1 MIEKMVKLQ
10 KMDYPTSLMEA
21 IKQVIPISFGYPNGV
36 LGLSPL
42 SDKEIADAFI
52 QAEKDISNG
61 ISYLEM
67 YFKDKKTLQEISD
80 TYKISRSTFR
90 SRCERII
97 WNIFSRPKFRYATLK
112 SPSDFHSP
120 VDGHLWYKG
129 GPVTFENAKEINIY
143 EILYLDLTCEVY
155 NVLRRA
161 GYNTLGDI
169 LEGFTTGD
177 ILDARGLGPKR
188 LEEVSHIIETYLHV
202 NPLSYMVEEVQHEN
216 KSVLKIDFKDADI
229 HSSRCVK
236 FMTPLLS
243 DGSLLT
249 NIQSAFVDVDQ
260 YEELN
265 FAEKYSAA
273 IFHHAKIE
281 DGPQGKLIF
290 HIDRAAQSLAYYKS
304 IGISTEND
312 ITITV
317 PAKQYKMLASKV
329 NWKPFY
335 VLFKSEGFI
344 IIEVGLDKGR
354 YVKSVI
360 AGSYKSFT
368 VDKLRWITK
377 TLGFPKDSLIG

>member
-1 MIEKMVKLQ
+1 MIENMATLQ
-10 KMDYPTSLMEA
+10 KMDYPASLMGA
-21 IKQVIPISFGYPNGV
+21 IKQTIPIWYTRENGI

-52 QAEKDISNG
+52 QAEKDVSNG

-67 YFKDKKTLQEISD
+67 YFKDKKTMQEISD
-80 TYKISRSTFR
+80 TYEISRATFR

-97 WNIFSRPKFRYATLK
+97 WKIFSSPKFRYVTLK

-120 VDGHLWYKG
+120 IDGHLWYKG
-129 GPVTFENAKEINIY
+129 EPITSENAKEINIY
-143 EILYLDLTCEVY
+143 EILYLGLTCEVY

-169 LEGFTTGD
+169 LEGFATGD
-177 ILDARGLGPKR
+177 ILDVRGLGPKR
-188 LEEVSHIIETYLHV
+188 LNEVSHIIETHLHL
-202 NPLSYMVEEVQHEN
+202 NPLSCEEVQQEN
-216 KSVLKIDFKDADI
+216 ESVLKIDFKDADI

-243 DGSLLT
+243 KDSLLT
-249 NIQSAFVDVDQ
+249 NVQSAFDDDDQ

-273 IFHHAKIE
+273 IFQHAKIE
-281 DGPQGKLIF
+281 DGPHGKLLF
-290 HIDRAAQSLAYYKS
+290 RIDRNAQSLAYYKS
-304 IGISTEND
+304 IGISTEYD

-317 PAKQYKMLASKV
+317 PVKQYKLLASMV
-329 NWKPFY
+329 NAKPFY
-335 VLFKSEGFI
+335 ALFTSKGFI
-344 IIEVGLDKGR
+344 IIEVGLDNGQ

-377 TLGFPKDSLIG
+377 TLGFPKDSLVG

>member
-1 MIEKMVKLQ
+1 MIENMATLQ
-10 KMDYPTSLMEA
+10 KMDYPASLMGA
-21 IKQVIPISFGYPNGV
+21 IKQTIPIWYTRENGV

-52 QAEKDISNG
+52 QAEKDISNST
-61 ISYLEM
+61 SYLEM
-67 YFKDKKTLQEISD
+67 YFKDKKTMQEISD
-80 TYKISRSTFR
+80 TYEISRATFR

-97 WNIFSRPKFRYATLK
+97 WKIFSSPKFRYVTLK

-129 GPVTFENAKEINIY
+129 GPITSENAKEINIY
-143 EILYLDLTCEVY
+143 EILYLGLTCEVY

-169 LEGFTTGD
+169 LEGFATGD
-177 ILDARGLGPKR
+177 ILDVRGLGPKR
-188 LEEVSHIIETYLHV
+188 LNEVAHIIETHLHL
-202 NPLSYMVEEVQHEN
+202 NPLSCEEVQQEN
-216 KSVLKIDFKDADI
+216 ESVLKIDFKDADI

-243 DGSLLT
+243 EDSLLA
-249 NIQSAFVDVDQ
+249 NVQSAFTDDDQ

-273 IFHHAKIE
+273 IFQHAKIE
-281 DGPQGKLIF
+281 DGPHGKLLF
-290 HIDRAAQSLAYYKS
+290 RIDRNAQSLAYYKS
-304 IGISTEND
+304 IGISTEYD

-317 PAKQYKMLASKV
+317 PVKQYKLLASTV
-329 NWKPFY
+329 NAKPFY
-335 VLFKSEGFI
+335 VLFTSKGFI
-344 IIEVGLDKGR
+344 IIEVGLDNGQ

-377 TLGFPKDSLIG
+377 TLGFPKDSLVG

>member
-1 MIEKMVKLQ
+1 MIENMATLQ
-10 KMDYPTSLMEA
+10 KMDYPASLIGA
-21 IKQVIPISFGYPNGV
+21 IKQTIPIWYTRENDV

-61 ISYLEM
+61 TSYLEM
-67 YFKDKKTLQEISD
+67 YFKDKKTMQEISD
-80 TYKISRSTFR
+80 TYEISRATFR

-97 WNIFSRPKFRYATLK
+97 WKIFSAPKFRYVTLK

-129 GPVTFENAKEINIY
+129 GPITSENAKEVNIY
-143 EILYLDLTCEVY
+143 EILYLGLSCEVY
-155 NVLRRA
+155 NALRRA

-177 ILDARGLGPKR
+177 ILDVRGLGPKR
-188 LEEVSHIIETYLHV
+188 LNEVAHIIETHLHV
-202 NPLSYMVEEVQHEN
+202 NPLSCEEVQQEN
-216 KSVLKIDFKDADI
+216 ESVLKIDFKDADI

-243 DGSLLT
+243 KDSLLT
-249 NIQSAFVDVDQ
+249 NVQSAFDDDDQ

-273 IFHHAKIE
+273 IFQHAKIE
-281 DGPQGKLIF
+281 DGPHGKLLF
-290 HIDRAAQSLAYYKS
+290 HIDRNAQSLAYYKS
-304 IGISTEND
+304 IGISTEYD

-317 PAKQYKMLASKV
+317 PVKQYKLLASMV
-329 NWKPFY
+329 NAKPFY
-335 VLFKSEGFI
+335 VLFTNKGFI
-344 IIEVGLDKGR
+344 IIEVGLDNGQ

-377 TLGFPKDSLIG
+377 TLGFPKDSLVG

>member
-1 MIEKMVKLQ
+1 MIENMVKLQ
-10 KMDYPTSLMEA
+10 KMDYPTSLMGA
-21 IKQVIPISFGYPNGV
+21 IKQTIPIWYTRENGI
-36 LGLSPL
+36 LCLSPL

-52 QAEKDISNG
+52 QAEKDASNG

-67 YFKDKKTLQEISD
+67 YFKDKKTLQEISN
-80 TYKISRSTFR
+80 TYEISRATFR

-97 WNIFSRPKFRYATLK
+97 WKIFSKPKFQYVTLK

-120 VDGHLWYKG
+120 VDGHVWYKG
-129 GPVTFENAKEINIY
+129 GPITFENAKEINIY
-143 EILYLDLTCEVY
+143 EILYFDLTCEVY

-177 ILDARGLGPKR
+177 ILDVRGLGPKR
-188 LEEVSHIIETYLHV
+188 LDEVAHIIETYLHV

-243 DGSLLT
+243 EDSLLT
-249 NIQSAFVDVDQ
+249 NVQSAFTDDDQ

-273 IFHHAKIE
+273 IFQHAKIE
-281 DGPQGKLIF
+281 DGPHGKLLF
-290 HIDRAAQSLAYYKS
+290 HIDRNAQSLAYYKS
-304 IGISTEND
+304 IGISTKND
-312 ITITV
+312 IVITV
-317 PAKQYKMLASKV
+317 PAKQYKLLASTV
-329 NWKPFY
+329 NTKPFY
-335 VLFKSEGFI
+335 VLFTSEGFI

-354 YVKSVI
+354 YVKSVT

-377 TLGFPKDSLIG
+377 TLGFPKDSLVG

>member
-1 MIEKMVKLQ
+1 MIENMATLQ
-10 KMDYPTSLMEA
+10 KMDYPASLMGA
-21 IKQVIPISFGYPNGV
+21 IKQTIPIWYTRENGI

-52 QAEKDISNG
+52 QAEKDASNG

-67 YFKDKKTLQEISD
+67 YFKDKKTLQEISN
-80 TYKISRSTFR
+80 TYEISRATFR

-97 WNIFSRPKFRYATLK
+97 WNIFSKPKFRYATLK

-129 GPVTFENAKEINIY
+129 EPVTFENAKEINIY

-155 NVLRRA
+155 NTLRRA

-177 ILDARGLGPKR
+177 ILDVRGLGPKR
-188 LEEVSHIIETYLHV
+188 LDEVAHIIETYLHV
-202 NPLSYMVEEVQHEN
+202 NPLSWDEFQQEDG
-216 KSVLKIDFKDADI
+216 SVLKIDFKDADI

-243 DGSLLT
+243 EDSLLT
-249 NIQSAFVDVDQ
+249 NVQSAFTDDDQ

-273 IFHHAKIE
+273 IFQHAKIE
-281 DGPQGKLIF
+281 DGPHGKLLF
-290 HIDRAAQSLAYYKS
+290 HIDRNAQSPAYYKS
-304 IGISTEND
+304 IGISTKND

-317 PAKQYKMLASKV
+317 PAKQYKLLASMV
-329 NWKPFY
+329 NAKPFY
-335 VLFKSEGFI
+335 VLFTSEGFI

-368 VDKLRWITK
+368 VDKLRWIAK
-377 TLGFPKDSLIG
+377 TLGFPKDSLVG

>member
-1 MIEKMVKLQ
+1 MIENMATLQ
-10 KMDYPTSLMEA
+10 KMDYPASLMGA
-21 IKQVIPISFGYPNGV
+21 IKQTIPIWYTRENGV

-52 QAEKDISNG
+52 QAEKDASNG
-61 ISYLEM
+61 TSYLEM
-67 YFKDKKTLQEISD
+67 YFKDKKTLQEISN
-80 TYKISRSTFR
+80 TYEISRATFR
-90 SRCERII
+90 SRCERIV
-97 WNIFSRPKFRYATLK
+97 WNIFSKPKFRYVTLK

-120 VDGHLWYKG
+120 VDGHVWYKG
-129 GPVTFENAKEINIY
+129 GPITFENAKEINIY
-143 EILYLDLTCEVY
+143 EILYFDLSCEVY

-177 ILDARGLGPKR
+177 ILDVRGLGPKR
-188 LEEVSHIIETYLHV
+188 LDEVAHIIETYLHV
-202 NPLSYMVEEVQHEN
+202 NPLSCEEVQKEN
-216 KSVLKIDFKDADI
+216 ESVLKIDFKDADI

-243 DGSLLT
+243 EDSLLT
-249 NIQSAFVDVDQ
+249 NVQSAFTDDDQ

-273 IFHHAKIE
+273 IFQHAKIE
-281 DGPQGKLIF
+281 DGPHGKLLF
-290 HIDRAAQSLAYYKS
+290 HIDRNAQSPAYYKS
-304 IGISTEND
+304 IGISTKTD

-317 PAKQYKMLASKV
+317 PAKQYKLLASMV
-329 NWKPFY
+329 NAKPFY
-335 VLFKSEGFI
+335 ALFTSKGFI

-377 TLGFPKDSLIG
+377 TLGFPKDSLVG

>member
-1 MIEKMVKLQ
+1 MIENMATLQ
-10 KMDYPTSLMEA
+10 KMDYPASLMGA
-21 IKQVIPISFGYPNGV
+21 IKQTIPIWYTRENGV

-61 ISYLEM
+61 TSYLEM
-67 YFKDKKTLQEISD
+67 YFKDKKTMQEISD
-80 TYKISRSTFR
+80 TYEISRATFR

-97 WNIFSRPKFRYATLK
+97 WKIFSAPKFRYVTLK

-129 GPVTFENAKEINIY
+129 GPITSENAKEINIY
-143 EILYLDLTCEVY
+143 EILYLGLSCEVY
-155 NVLRRA
+155 NALRRA

-177 ILDARGLGPKR
+177 ILDVRGLGPKR
-188 LEEVSHIIETYLHV
+188 LNEVAHIIETHLHV
-202 NPLSYMVEEVQHEN
+202 NPLSCEEVQQEN
-216 KSVLKIDFKDADI
+216 ESVLKIDFKDADI

-243 DGSLLT
+243 KDSLLT
-249 NIQSAFVDVDQ
+249 NVQSAFDDEDQ

-273 IFHHAKIE
+273 IFQHAKIE
-281 DGPQGKLIF
+281 DGPHGKLLF
-290 HIDRAAQSLAYYKS
+290 HIDRNAQSLAYYKS
-304 IGISTEND
+304 IGISTEYD

-317 PAKQYKMLASKV
+317 PVKQYKLLASMV
-329 NWKPFY
+329 NAKPFY
-335 VLFKSEGFI
+335 VLFTNKRFI
-344 IIEVGLDKGR
+344 IIEVGLDNGQ

-377 TLGFPKDSLIG
+377 TLGFPKDSLVG

>member
-1 MIEKMVKLQ
+1 MIENMVKLQ
-10 KMDYPTSLMEA
+10 KMDYPASLMEA

-61 ISYLEM
+61 ISYLEI

-97 WNIFSRPKFRYATLK
+97 WNIFSKPKFRYATLK

-129 GPVTFENAKEINIY
+129 GPVTFENAKYINIY
-143 EILYLDLTCEVY
+143 EILYIDLTCEVY

-161 GYNTLGDI
+161 GYITIGDI
-169 LEGFTTGD
+169 LEGFATGD

-188 LEEVSHIIETYLHV
+188 LDEVARIIETYLHV
-202 NPLSYMVEEVQHEN
+202 NPLSCEEVQQEN
-216 KSVLKIDFKDADI
+216 ESVLKIDFKNADI

-236 FMTPLLS
+236 FTTSLLS
-243 DGSLLT
+243 EDSLLT
-249 NIQSAFVDVDQ
+249 NVQSAFTDDDQ

-273 IFHHAKIE
+273 IFQHAKIE
-281 DGPQGKLIF
+281 DGTYGKLLF
-290 HIDRAAQSLAYYKS
+290 HIDRNAQSLAYYKS
-304 IGISTEND
+304 IGISTEKD

-317 PAKQYKMLASKV
+317 PAKQYKRLASKV
-329 NWKPFY
+329 NAKPFY
-335 VLFKSEGFI
+335 VLFTSEGFI

>member
-1 MIEKMVKLQ
+1 MIENMATLQ
-10 KMDYPTSLMEA
+10 KMDYPASLMGA
-21 IKQVIPISFGYPNGV
+21 IKQTIPIWYTRENGI

-52 QAEKDISNG
+52 QAEKDMSNST
-61 ISYLEM
+61 SYLEM
-67 YFKDKKTLQEISD
+67 YFKDKKTMQEISD
-80 TYKISRSTFR
+80 TYEISRATFR

-97 WNIFSRPKFRYATLK
+97 WKIFSSPKFRYVTLK

-120 VDGHLWYKG
+120 IDGHLWYKG
-129 GPVTFENAKEINIY
+129 GPITSKNAKEINIY
-143 EILYLDLTCEVY
+143 EILYLGLTCEVY

-169 LEGFTTGD
+169 LEGFATGD
-177 ILDARGLGPKR
+177 ILDVRGLGPKR
-188 LEEVSHIIETYLHV
+188 LNEVAHIIETHLHL
-202 NPLSYMVEEVQHEN
+202 NPLSCEEVQQEN
-216 KSVLKIDFKDADI
+216 ESVLKIDFKDADI

-243 DGSLLT
+243 KDSLLT
-249 NIQSAFVDVDQ
+249 NVQSAFDDDDQ

-273 IFHHAKIE
+273 IFQHAKIE
-281 DGPQGKLIF
+281 DGPHGKLLF
-290 HIDRAAQSLAYYKS
+290 RIDRNAQSFAYYKS
-304 IGISTEND
+304 IGISTEYD

-317 PAKQYKMLASKV
+317 PVKQYKLLASTV
-329 NWKPFY
+329 NAKPFY
-335 VLFKSEGFI
+335 ALFTSKGFI
-344 IIEVGLDKGR
+344 IIEVGLDNGQ

-377 TLGFPKDSLIG
+377 TLGFPKDSLVG

>member
-1 MIEKMVKLQ
+1 MIGNMVELQ
-10 KMDYPTSLMEA
+10 KMDYPESLMGA
-21 IKQVIPISFGYPNGV
+21 IKQTIPPSFGYPNGV

-52 QAEKDISNG
+52 QAEKDASNG
-61 ISYLEM
+61 TSYLEI
-67 YFKDKKTLQEISD
+67 YFKDKTTLKEILD

-90 SRCERII
+90 RRCEQII
-97 WNIFSRPKFRYATLK
+97 CDIFFKPKFRYVTLK

-129 GPVTFENAKEINIY
+129 GPVTFENAKYINIY
-143 EILYLDLTCEVY
+143 EILYIDLTCELY

-161 GYNTLGDI
+161 GYITIGDI
-169 LEGFTTGD
+169 LEGFATGD

-188 LEEVSHIIETYLHV
+188 LDEVAHIIETYLHV
-202 NPLSYMVEEVQHEN
+202 NPLSYMVEEVQQEN
-216 KSVLKIDFKDADI
+216 ESVLKIDFKNADI

-243 DGSLLT
+243 EDSLLT
-249 NIQSAFVDVDQ
+249 NVQSAFTDDDQ

-273 IFHHAKIE
+273 IFQHAKIE
-281 DGPQGKLIF
+281 DGTYGRLLF
-290 HIDRAAQSLAYYKS
+290 HIDRNAQSLAYYKS
-304 IGISTEND
+304 IGISTEKD

-317 PAKQYKMLASKV
+317 PAKKYKMLESKV
-329 NWKPFY
+329 NSKPFY
-335 VLFKSEGFI
+335 VLFTSEGFI